1 MEGMLPGLFEGG
13 GWGTCVIVWGGG
25 VGGHVW
31 YVFCSSL
38 HNDNVTPDFMST
50 STNIWMCI

>member
-1 MEGMLPGLFEGG
+1 MEGMLPGLFELG
-13 GWGTCVIVWGGG
+13 GGG

-38 HNDNVTPDFMST
+38 SNDNVTQDFMST